1 VQKDAAKLFDT
12 KTCQAIARHRC
23 DWQKKTGEATARER
37 AKQSEGMRKV
47 KKRNKRRNTKE
58 K

>member
-12 KTCQAIARHRC
+12 KTCHAIARHRC
-23 DWQKKTGEATARER
+23 DWRKKTGEAVAMER
-37 AKQSEGMRKV
+37 AKQSAEDEEGEE
-47 KKRNKRRNTKE
+47 E